1 MMNGGS
7 VFPIS
12 WQDKCR
18 HYCADSKSMAPYKMV
33 EKFAYIPVTSTCLG
47 LWMFIRR
54 LWRPRICFVPPTKEG
69 TFGKVFCLEKR
80 HQKIMYLSGEH
91 IIYILIVFSL
101 ISCMVFVPSFLRH
114 GRSRKCTVL
123 CRLLY
128 LLFPRSYYHV
138 KAPLGSY
145 QCRMLLFLEVDFL
158 HVWMIFLAPKISK
171 QQTSPSMAVLRRFWP
186 VKWWNSPRL
195 FSFGRDDLQNL
206 LSLIELF
213 DYHFATSI

>member
-1 MMNGGS
+1 
-7 VFPIS
+7 
-12 WQDKCR
+12 
-18 HYCADSKSMAPYKMV
+18 
-33 EKFAYIPVTSTCLG
+33 
-47 LWMFIRR
+47 MFIRR
-54 LWRPRICFVPPTKEG
+54 LWRPRICFVPQQKKGLSERFFASKNGTKKSC
-69 TFGKVFCLEKR
+69 TCQVN
-80 HQKIMYLSGEH
+80 IS
-91 IIYILIVFSL
+91 YILIVFSL

-171 QQTSPSMAVLRRFWP
+171 QQTSPSMAVLRRF
-186 VKWWNSPRL
+186 
-195 FSFGRDDLQNL
+195 
-206 LSLIELF
+206 
-213 DYHFATSI
+213 